1 MAAKSNTGPRDDLD
15 RRILRELQ
23 ANARESTSNIAAK
36 LKVARS
42 TVHERIV
49 RLEKDGVISGYTVVL
64 GRNPDEARVQA
75 LIMLA
80 IKQQETRRVL
90 DTLPKYPEIRLCLS
104 INGEFDLF
112 LSATA
117 QRLEEL
123 EEVIDEI
130 AKIPGV
136 LRTQTS
142 IVFNTKFD
150 RRYNEVAQRISDIL
164 PD

>member
-1 MAAKSNTGPRDDLD
+1 MTARSNKTPRDELD

-23 ANARESTSNIAAK
+23 ANARESTTNIAAK
-36 LKVARS
+36 LNVARS
-42 TVHERIV
+42 TVHERIN
-49 RLEKDGVISGYTVVL
+49 RLENDGIISGYTAIL

-90 DTLPKYPEIRLCLS
+90 DTLPKFSEIRLCLS

-112 LSATA
+112 LSAVA
-117 QRLEEL
+117 SKLEEL
-123 EEVIDEI
+123 EVVIDEI
-130 AKIPGV
+130 ARIPGV

-150 RRYNEVAQRISDIL
+150 RRYNEVAHRISDIL